1 MDMQHHCMGAAD
13 QQRNYVHNYTTSLHP
28 RHPYDAVV
36 YSYEIKWSKLK
47 FNKPIKVQGLKTFKD
62 QKSSGTISFRGNL
75 VRDQNN
81 QNRTKKKYLP
91 IKEHRNYSVKFKACH
106 LGTEKLFQCKET
118 NNETRYFQASCSNK
132 NWRPIENNHALN
144 DHAILQYD
152 KENFEFFFH
161 LTTSLAKLR
170 EPMKNMFFLLLNS

>member
-81 QNRTKKKYLP
+81 QNRTKKS
-91 IKEHRNYSVKFKACH
+91 IFQSRNIEII
-106 LGTEKLFQCKET
+106 L
-118 NNETRYFQASCSNK
+118 SNLK
-132 NWRPIENNHALN
+132 
-144 DHAILQYD
+144 HAIQ
-152 KENFEFFFH
+152 
-161 LTTSLAKLR
+161 
-170 EPMKNMFFLLLNS
+170 EPKSCFNARKQIMKHGTFKPVAAIRIGDPSRTIMH

>member
-1 MDMQHHCMGAAD
+1 MDVKRHRMAD
-13 QQRNYVHNYTTSLHP
+13 EDQRCNYVHKYTTGLHP
-28 RHPYDAVV
+28 HHPYDAVV
-36 YSYEIKWSKLK
+36 YSYDIKRSKLN
-47 FNKPIKVQGLKTFKD
+47 FNKTHKGPRTKKVQGPKVSGKSVQGPKQTKQNK
-62 QKSSGTISFRGNL
+62 QKVYSN
-75 VRDQNN
+75 
-81 QNRTKKKYLP
+81 
-91 IKEHRNYSVKFKACH
+91 HRNYSVKFKACH

-170 EPMKNMFFLLLNS
+170 EPMKNIVFFYY